1 MKRGKVFRFPLYRQP
16 IKKDGQRNRAY
27 AHFEAINFN
36 MNVLTGFLCYFLF
49 LHVYTVAQLPE
60 DYYKKKEAQV
70 KKMADEI
77 LKLDGAR
84 CEWAANCSSST
95 CSRHA
100 CTPIGGFDDANKY
113 NFTCQIQNEP
123 NQYCS
128 SSTGPCKS
136 RQVNYA
142 MSYVR
147 MAPSPISMTTIPP
160 VTEEMC
166 STICMTRD
174 FTSTMK
180 DLASENNYANEVDE
194 LFYFGS
200 IDGVARFYPGEEL
213 NDQDAKC
220 YSYDPRTRPWYN
232 GAISLPTYLIVLIDN
247 SNSANIQINSPSLN
261 TAFKEAQKMVK
272 KLIYTPSAGDMLD
285 VIAFNETNATA
296 VTQNPVSIQDDSELG
311 EFQDGR
317 KNLSQLIDGIPKTS
331 DNSVAIFLGGFKQAI
346 SIALLK
352 MKDSSSRPNKVILV
366 FTNGGFASSLQLADR
381 QPVSAMLKSNFT
393 KLFIYSFDKSLN
405 LEALAKES
413 DGYYETIVDN
423 FDNPL
428 YQISSFFNFMALTR
442 NASGNEPHWTK
453 FYKDAEGRGNITTVS
468 YQALSQV
475 GHLVGVVAIDI
486 IFKPDQGKLPSKA
499 GNRPTPS
506 TTHDVHTEGTSST
519 SAGQCDLG
527 SSSAVRDKGKRILG
541 FTSLMTTPSIPE
553 EEEEEMPQV
562 DVVYENIQNIP
573 PLPKTYIKSPAK
585 MKRKREDED
594 LSEPSSAAKRID
606 FNDQST
612 A

>member
-1 MKRGKVFRFPLYRQP
+1 M
-16 IKKDGQRNRAY
+16 
-27 AHFEAINFN
+27 
-36 MNVLTGFLCYFLF
+36 
-49 LHVYTVAQLPE
+49 
-60 DYYKKKEAQV
+60 
-70 KKMADEI
+70 
-77 LKLDGAR
+77 
-84 CEWAANCSSST
+84 W
-95 CSRHA
+95 
-100 CTPIGGFDDANKY
+100 
-113 NFTCQIQNEP
+113 
-123 NQYCS
+123 
-128 SSTGPCKS
+128 
-136 RQVNYA
+136 
-142 MSYVR
+142 